1 MGLPS
6 SLAGYSRP
14 RRDKS
19 ASATKTDDKS
29 SSNPCLA
36 THAVWIASLMR
47 LEKHSSSSRSVGV
60 GGVEE
65 KSCNCQMLG

>member
-36 THAVWIASLMR
+36 THAVEIASLMR
-47 LEKHSSSSRSVGV
+47 LEDSIAQAQEV
-60 GGVEE
+60 
-65 KSCNCQMLG
+65 